1 MLHTQL
7 LQMNPGLVEE
17 QQQLIVDL
25 QTKVNIVEKE
35 LTMVSKQT
43 LDEIKVMQSEKEKL
57 QSLLE
62 NRQMDGE
69 VSQQVSELTIHQVRG
84 LLVKSKVE
92 LQEASNQIKTLK
104 QELKLQQEYYEKTM
118 LEDRTEQEV

>member
-1 MLHTQL
+1 
-7 LQMNPGLVEE
+7 
-17 QQQLIVDL
+17 
-25 QTKVNIVEKE
+25 
-35 LTMVSKQT
+35 
-43 LDEIKVMQSEKEKL
+43 L